1 MKCHVPAKNESK
13 TWTKYIPTNCRSCL
27 DWYFCDR
34 KSEDYPLRDV
44 SGQGKPEPHYEDGT
58 FNACAK
64 CNQQYLNKAKK
75 NGDSYLLS
83 FAGEMTIYT
92 AKGDFS
98 KLFSKPVWLDSN
110 ITIDLSDVVEMDTSG
125 AQLLLILVREMAEGG
140 VVTVNKVS
148 DAAESVITLL
158 NLKSHLGMEFDTA

>member
-1 MKCHVPAKNESK
+1 MD
-13 TWTKYIPTNCRSCL
+13 I
-27 DWYFCDR
+27 
-34 KSEDYPLRDV
+34 
-44 SGQGKPEPHYEDGT
+44 
-58 FNACAK
+58 
-64 CNQQYLNKAKK
+64 KAKK

-125 AQLLLILVREMAEGG
+125 AQLLLILVKEMAENG

-148 DAAESVITLL
+148 DAADSVITLL